1 MKAQKRLQTRV
12 EKARHIVK
20 AGGVSRVSED
30 KLSFRVLSLSKPGT
44 WHDSFL
50 KWVKVNG
57 STQLSASCAWVEP
70 RTGSQTHCP
79 GNHHTVCWHV
89 LASIIKC
96 SGDKGLKV
104 AFFAEESLAKR
115 YSRLGGKVWKV
126 TGRDVWFVTSENGE
140 GRS

>member
-1 MKAQKRLQTRV
+1 MKAQKRLQVRV
-12 EKARHIVK
+12 TKARHIVK
-20 AGGVSRVSED
+20 AGGVSQISE
-30 KLSFRVLSLSKPGT
+30 KALSFRTLSLSKPGT

-79 GNHHTVCWHV
+79 GNQHTACWHV

-96 SGDKGLKV
+96 SEDKGLRV
-104 AFFAEESLAKR
+104 AFFADLHLAER
-115 YSRLGGKVWKV
+115 YSRLGGKVWRVAGK
-126 TGRDVWFVTSENGE
+126 DVWFVTSKNGK
-140 GRS
+140 GN